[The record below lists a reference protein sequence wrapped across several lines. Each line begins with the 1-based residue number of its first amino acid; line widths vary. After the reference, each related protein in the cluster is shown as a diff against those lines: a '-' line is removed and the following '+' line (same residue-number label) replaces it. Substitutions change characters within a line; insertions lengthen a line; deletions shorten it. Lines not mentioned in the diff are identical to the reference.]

1 MGLGCGSC
9 GGGLPLGMGYLMGLG
24 DDSTDS
30 ESNGAQYT
38 DVGTVPTDT
47 SLPSYTCAD
56 GGVVTDPSFCAENIP
71 SLIPSGSG
79 SSSGAS
85 TAETQ
90 ALANLAAAWTKIA
103 GGVIAPTTTI
113 TTPTGLQVS
122 TPAGQTSNL
131 ASILGGTS
139 TALNTANISALLPWI
154 LIAGAGLLL
163 FKAVNK

>member
-30 ESNGAQYT
+30 ESNNAQYT

-56 GGVVTDPSFCAENIP
+56 GAVVTDSSFCAENIP
-71 SLIPSGSG
+71 SLVPSGSG
-79 SSSGAS
+79 SSGAS
-85 TAETQ
+85 PATSQ

-103 GGVIAPTTTI
+103 GQTIAPQTTI
-113 TTPTGLQVS
+113 TTPQGLQVQ
-122 TPAGQTSNL
+122 TPAGQTSAL

>member
-1 MGLGCGSC
+1 MRILRRGAS
-9 GGGLPLGMGYLMGLG
+9 LGMGYLMGLG

-30 ESNGAQYT
+30 ESNNAQYT

-56 GGVVTDPSFCAENIP
+56 GAVVTDPSFCAENIP
-71 SLIPSGSG
+71 SLVPSGSG
-79 SSSGAS
+79 SSGTSPATS
-85 TAETQ
+85 Q

-103 GGVIAPTTTI
+103 GQTIAPQTTI
-113 TTPTGLQVS
+113 TTPQGLKVQ
-122 TPAGQTSNL
+122 TPAGQTSAL